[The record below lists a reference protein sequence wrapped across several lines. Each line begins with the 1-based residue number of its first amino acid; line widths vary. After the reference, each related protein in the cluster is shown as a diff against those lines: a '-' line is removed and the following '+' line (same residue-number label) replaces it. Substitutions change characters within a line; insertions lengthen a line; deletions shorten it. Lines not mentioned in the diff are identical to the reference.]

1 MDKLKQDTRSR
12 QQVNRVIWNNLNN
25 RERNALQRLKKNRDI
40 IIKPADKGG
49 ATVIMDTTEYVKEAM
64 RQLQNEE
71 YYKKVEKDLTAE
83 HEQ

>member
-25 RERNALQRLKKNRDI
+25 RERNALQLLKKNRDI
-40 IIKPADKGG
+40 IIKPTDKGG